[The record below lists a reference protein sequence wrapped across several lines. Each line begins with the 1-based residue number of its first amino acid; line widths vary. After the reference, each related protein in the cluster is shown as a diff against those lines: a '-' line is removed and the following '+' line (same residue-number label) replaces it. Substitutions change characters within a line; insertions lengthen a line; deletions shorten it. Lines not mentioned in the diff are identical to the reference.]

1 MILITVLSLSA
12 CLFEQNAAQHERV
25 IAETGLMFGM
35 FVETKSNH
43 YGKMQPV
50 ADT

>member
-1 MILITVLSLSA
+1 VLSSA
-12 CLFEQNAAQHERV
+12 YLYEQNAAQHERV
-25 IAETGLMFGM
+25 IVETGLMFGM
-35 FVETKSNH
+35 FVEAKSNQ